1 MGGDLS
7 VTSIVQAIGAFET
20 WNFAEVLTLTLRNKV
35 LLYCLRLETR
45 LLNSKTIVLSKISAA
60 FKQSSCIFT

>member
-20 WNFAEVLTLTLRNKV
+20 WNFAEVLTL
-35 LLYCLRLETR
+35 LY
-45 LLNSKTIVLSKISAA
+45 
-60 FKQSSCIFT
+60 